1 MAQSPDYRVR
11 VAVIVV
17 IIGLIGTVLLTAT
30 VLNTSPTQVS
40 APHSLTQ
47 LPEFNG
53 AKQVMPGPFYTPGPD
68 AAGDLSPGT
77 LIKSERIA
85 GAPAGVT
92 AYRILYVSQTNA
104 GKPNVVSGMYAV
116 RSAPAPGPNGRPL
129 VTVAH
134 GTTGNAPGCGVSIA
148 PFTRGSTG
156 FGTWDLLLSGLVGAG
171 YAVVAT
177 DYSNLGTAGMP
188 NYITMAGEAHDVLNA
203 ARAAFQLDPDSLDR
217 SNVAVIGHSQGGH
230 AALSAAYLAPEYA
243 PDLSIKGS
251 VAISPAIFPPA
262 PMLEKF
268 ITASPDSTTDGY
280 FLGFV
285 SYVVDSWAA
294 NYPDRVRP
302 EDVFTPKGMQAL
314 EVGRSQCLDGT
325 SKAFAGV
332 KKDFVKPSIDNVSSI
347 LGVAQ
352 ENFPIYQKYSYPL
365 LIQQGLED
373 TTVVPGVN
381 IAAARTFC
389 LQGSNV
395 KLQTY
400 PGDVHSSVLYTG
412 QPDTIAWLNDRFAG
426 VPAQSDCGGM

>member
-1 MAQSPDYRVR
+1 MAQSSNYRVR
-11 VAVIVV
+11 VAAIVV
-17 IIGLIGTVLLTAT
+17 VIGLIGTVLLTAT

-53 AKQVMPGPFYTPGPD
+53 AKQVMPDEFYTPPPGAP
-68 AAGDLSPGT
+68 GDLSPGT
-77 LIKSERIA
+77 LIASQKIA
-85 GAPAGVT
+85 DAPTGVT

-116 RSAPAPGPNGRPL
+116 RTAPTPGPNGRPL

-134 GTTGNAPGCGVSIA
+134 GTTGNAPGCGISIA

-156 FGTWDLLLSGLVGAG
+156 FGTWDLLLSGLVGSG

-177 DYSNLGTAGMP
+177 DYPNLGTAGTP

-203 ARAAFQLDPDSLDR
+203 ARAAFRLDPDSLDR
-217 SNVAVIGHSQGGH
+217 SNVGVIGHSQGGH
-230 AALSAAYLAPEYA
+230 AALSAAYLAPQYA
-243 PDLSIKGS
+243 PDLSIKGA

-268 ITASPDSTTDGY
+268 ITASPNSTTDGY
-280 FLGFV
+280 FLGFI

-294 NYPDRVRP
+294 NYPDQVNP
-302 EDVFTPKGMQAL
+302 EDVFTPKGVQAL
-314 EVGRSQCLDGT
+314 EVGRSKCLDGT
-325 SKAFAGV
+325 AKAFTGV
-332 KKDFVKPSIDNVSSI
+332 KKEFVKPAIANVDRI
-347 LGVAQ
+347 LAVAQ
-352 ENFPIYQKYSYPL
+352 ENFPIYEKYSYPL

-381 IAAARTFC
+381 VAAARTFC

-400 PGDVHSSVLYTG
+400 PGDVHSSVLFTG
-412 QPDTIAWLNDRFAG
+412 QPDAIAWLNDRFAG
-426 VPAQSDCGGM
+426 KPAESDCRGM